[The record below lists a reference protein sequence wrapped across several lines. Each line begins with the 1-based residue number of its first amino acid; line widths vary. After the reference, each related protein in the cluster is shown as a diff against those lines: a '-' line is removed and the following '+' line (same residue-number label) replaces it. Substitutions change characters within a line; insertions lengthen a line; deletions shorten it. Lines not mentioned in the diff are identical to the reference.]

1 MLVYVHVDEI
11 VYMPFIY
18 YRRILEH
25 MENNTAKHFVLQ
37 LGSIIS
43 LYLSVSFILV
53 LLFAIINLL
62 YPDATEGY
70 YVLESASQN
79 VRLGIAMLI
88 VFFPVFLYLTRTVN
102 TLRRKESQSTY
113 LGLTKWLMYFSLLI
127 GGGVLLGDVVALIL
141 GFLNGELTT
150 RFLFKAAAL
159 FIIVGAAFY
168 YYLQDARG
176 YWLTKEKSSVVY
188 AGGMTAIVVGSIIL
202 GFFHIETPTEV
213 REMKLDETQIQD
225 FRDIQWKIEEVL
237 NTSSSSL
244 PTSLTELYGAF
255 DAPKAPEDRDAYV
268 YEVTDTGFKL
278 CGQFSR
284 DSQEL
289 SDPYSKPY
297 IDPTMH
303 IKNAENWS
311 YKEGFYCFERIIK

>member
-1 MLVYVHVDEI
+1 
-11 VYMPFIY
+11 MPIFKISV
-18 YRRILEH
+18 LEEAYTIRY

-43 LYLSVSFILV
+43 LYLSISFLLV

-62 YPDATEGY
+62 YPDATESY
-70 YVLESASQN
+70 YMLESGSQS

-102 TLRRKESQSTY
+102 NMRRQESQSTY
-113 LGLTKWLMYFSLLI
+113 VGLTKWLMYLSLLI
-127 GGGVLLGDVVALIL
+127 GGGVLLGDLVALIL

-150 RFLFKAAAL
+150 RFLLKAAAL

-176 YWLTKEKSSVVY
+176 YWLTKEKDSVLY
-188 AGGMTAIVVGSIIL
+188 AGIMSIIVVASIIL
-202 GFFHIETPTEV
+202 GFFYIETPTQV
-213 REMKLDETQIQD
+213 REMKLDETQIQN
-225 FRDIQWKIEEVL
+225 FRDIQWKIEEAL

-244 PTSLTELYGAF
+244 PLSLEELYGAF
-255 DAPKAPEDRDAYV
+255 EAPQAPEDRDAYV
-268 YEVTDTGFKL
+268 YEVTSTGFKL
-278 CGQFSR
+278 CARFSR

-289 SDPYSKPY
+289 TDPYSKPY

-311 YKEGFYCFERIIK
+311 YKEGFYCFDRVVN